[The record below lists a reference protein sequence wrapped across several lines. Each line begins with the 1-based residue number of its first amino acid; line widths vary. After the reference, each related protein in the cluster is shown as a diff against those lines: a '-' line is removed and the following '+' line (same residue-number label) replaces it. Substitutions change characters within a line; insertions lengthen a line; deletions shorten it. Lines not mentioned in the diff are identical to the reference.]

1 MSIEN
6 LLLKKR
12 SAILEKWFNLILESY
27 PPESSKFF
35 NKEMDRF
42 SNPVAHQI
50 TQGIAGIYDAISEGK
65 DPGEIRPFLDEII
78 RIRAVQEL
86 SPSEAVSFFT
96 LLKGVVREELK
107 SERAKEPMPG
117 DLLRFESK
125 LDDLTFMSF
134 DVYMKCRE
142 KLFEL
147 KVNDVKNRVSGLL
160 RMSGLATELEETN
173 SKDSEGKMTKCGVQ
187 ANEF

>member
-6 LLLKKR
+6 LLLKKK
-12 SAILEKWFNLILESY
+12 SAILDKWFNLILESY

-35 NKEMDRF
+35 KKEMDRF
-42 SNPVAHQI
+42 RNPVAYQI
-50 TQGIAGIYDAISEGK
+50 TQGIEGIYDAVSEGK
-65 DPGEIRPFLDEII
+65 DSEEIRPFLDEII

-96 LLKGVVREELK
+96 HLKRVVREELK
-107 SERAKEPMPG
+107 GEQSDE
-117 DLLRFESK
+117 LLRFDAK

-147 KVNDVKNRVSGLL
+147 RVNDVKNRVSGLL
-160 RMSGLATELEETN
+160 RMSGLATELEEEIN
-173 SKDSEGKMTKCGVQ
+173 FKDSEGKMTKCGVQ